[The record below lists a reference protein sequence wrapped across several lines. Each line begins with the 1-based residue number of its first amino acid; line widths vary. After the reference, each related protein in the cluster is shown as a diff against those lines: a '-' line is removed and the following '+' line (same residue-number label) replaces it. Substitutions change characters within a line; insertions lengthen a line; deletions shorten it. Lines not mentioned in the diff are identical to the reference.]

1 MKPDITRRLIRDI
14 YEQVDRAVVFAD
26 HKPRDKGRYLE
37 CICPACGQRRAY
49 IYKYGKVLKCNRV
62 NECGYEATL
71 IQYTAGC
78 KKPRGEAFVTAIT
91 KLAEMAG
98 IVFED
103 TRHYLLPERK
113 NIKNPSPA
121 GFKARPEL
129 ETGLYKLQAHFD
141 SCAESYLRFRGI
153 PIDLAKKFGVGFAP
167 YGSWPHYATD
177 LKTGETRP
185 CRQWRPGRVVFPIR
199 NENGEIV
206 NLYGRAAAEKCPK
219 SVRHDFLPGP
229 KGIFNQ
235 RLLEKSES
243 AFIVEGYFDALSM
256 IASGRENTA
265 AIFQA
270 GGIRWDLIK
279 SRNICFGFDP
289 DQYGNRPWQKALD
302 EGVNKGK
309 NIFYLSKET
318 FEGYGDLN
326 ELWRLK
332 RRIKPNVVRYKLPN

>member
-1 MKPDITRRLIRDI
+1 MTPDITKRLIRDI
-14 YEQVDRAVVFAD
+14 YDEVDRSVVFAD

-37 CICPACGQRRAY
+37 CICPACGKRRAY
-49 IYKYGKVLKCNRV
+49 VYKYGKVLRCNRV
-62 NECGYEATL
+62 NECGYESTL
-71 IQYTAGC
+71 IQYVAGC
-78 KKPRGEAFVTAIT
+78 KKPRGKAFITAIT

-98 IVFED
+98 IFIDD
-103 TRHYLLPERK
+103 TRYYLLPSRK
-113 NIKNPSPA
+113 PVKTPLPA
-121 GFKARPEL
+121 QFKARPEL
-129 ETGLYKLQAHFD
+129 ETSLKKLQARFD
-141 SCAESYLRFRGI
+141 TSAGFYLRLRGI
-153 PIDLAKKFGVGFAP
+153 PVDLAKKFGVGFAP
-167 YGSWPHYATD
+167 YGNWPHYATD

-199 NENGEIV
+199 NGKGEIV
-206 NLYGRAAAEKCPK
+206 NLYGRAAAETCPK

-235 RLLEKSES
+235 RSLERNES

-265 AIFQA
+265 AIFQV

-302 EGVNKGK
+302 EGVRNGK
-309 NIFYLSKET
+309 NIFYLSKDT
-318 FEGYGDLN
+318 FEGCSDLN

-332 RRIKPNVVRYKLPN
+332 GRITPHVVRYELPN

>member
-1 MKPDITRRLIRDI
+1 VTPQMTRRLIRDI
-14 YEQVDRAVVFAD
+14 YDHVDRSIVFSD

-37 CICPACGQRRAY
+37 CICPACGQRRAF
-49 IYKYGKVLKCNRV
+49 IYKYGKVLRCNRV

-78 KKPRGEAFVTAIT
+78 KKPRGKAFIDAIT

-98 IVFED
+98 ILIQD
-103 TRHYLLPERK
+103 TRYYLLPSRK
-113 NIKNPSPA
+113 HIKTPPPA
-121 GFKARPEL
+121 EFKARPEL
-129 ETGLYKLQAHFD
+129 ETSLFKLQAQFD
-141 SCAESYLRFRGI
+141 TCAESYLRFRGI
-153 PIDLAKKFGVGFAP
+153 PVDLAKKFGVGFAP
-167 YGSWPHYATD
+167 YGKWPHYATD
-177 LKTGETRP
+177 RKTGKTRP

-199 NENGEIV
+199 NKNGEIV
-206 NLYGRAAAEKCPK
+206 NLYGRAAAETCPK

-235 RLLEKSES
+235 GLLERNES

-289 DQYGNRPWQKALD
+289 DQYGNRLWQKALD
-302 EGVNKGK
+302 EGVKKGK
-309 NIFYLSKET
+309 NIFYLSKES
-318 FEGYGDLN
+318 FEGYRDLN
-326 ELWRLK
+326 ELWRVK
-332 RRIKPNVVRYKLPN
+332 RRIKPNVVRYKVPD

>member
-1 MKPDITRRLIRDI
+1 MTPDMTRRLIRDI
-14 YEQVDRAVVFAD
+14 YDEVDRMDVFAD
-26 HKPRDKGRYLE
+26 HKPRDKGQYLE
-37 CICPACGQRRAY
+37 CICPACGKRRAY
-49 IYKYGKVLKCNRV
+49 IYKYGKVLRCNRV

-78 KKPRGEAFVTAIT
+78 KKPRGKAFMDAIN

-98 IVFED
+98 IMIED
-103 TRHYLLPERK
+103 TRYYLPTTK
-113 NIKNPSPA
+113 KTIKTQPPA
-121 GFKARPEL
+121 QFKARPEL
-129 ETGLYKLQAHFD
+129 ETSLYRLQRHFD
-141 SCAESYLRFRGI
+141 TCAESYLRFRGI
-153 PIDLAKKFGVGFAP
+153 PVDLAKKFDVGFAP
-167 YGSWPHYATD
+167 YGKWPHYATD
-177 LKTGETRP
+177 QKTGKTRP

-206 NLYGRAAAEKCPK
+206 NLYGRAASEKCPK

-235 RLLEKSES
+235 KLLERNES

-279 SRNICFGFDP
+279 SRNICFGFDL

-302 EGVNKGK
+302 EGVKKGK

-318 FEGYGDLN
+318 FEGCRDLN

-332 RRIKPNVVRYKLPN
+332 KRIKPNVVRYKVSE